1 MEAPFFRQRTGL
13 LRTTNPSP
21 AQRREG
27 TKKVLLTFWVAAFW
41 FMVFQPVYADP
52 SWQSPDPDVSLLH
65 FPVKFVD
72 DLPHLFISDNAVPFI
87 TGSLLT
93 ASDWAFFDQH
103 DSFAAAL
110 QWKTPGLFNFGNFYG
125 EGWVEGGLAVG
136 SWSWGAFTQDQRL
149 QEFGRDAAE
158 SLVTAALVA
167 KGLKYAVGRERPDG
181 LNNLSFP
188 SGHALTAFCFAPVVA
203 KYGGW
208 EMGVSAYTLA
218 TVTAL
223 ARVQGYHHYLS
234 DVLAGATLGIVIGNA
249 TVYAPKDVSVSAGPG
264 QMSLKLVFN

>member
-1 MEAPFFRQRTGL
+1 L
-13 LRTTNPSP
+13 LRTKNQNPKP
-21 AQRREG
+21 RHEDA
-27 TKKVLLTFWVAAFW
+27 KKILPILWIAAALFLA
-41 FMVFQPVYADP
+41 FQSVHADEA
-52 SWQSPDPDVSLLH
+52 WQSPDPDVSLLH
-65 FPVKFVD
+65 FPVKLVEA
-72 DLPHLFISDNAVPFI
+72 LPHLFISDNAVPFV

-103 DSFAAAL
+103 DSFASAL
-110 QWKTPGLFNFGNFYG
+110 QWKTPDLFDFGDFYG

-136 SWSWGAFTQDQRL
+136 SWSWGAITQDQRL

-158 SLVTAALVA
+158 SLVTAALLA

-181 LNNLSFP
+181 SNNLSFP
-188 SGHALTAFCFAPVVA
+188 SGHAMTAFCFAPVLA

-208 EMGVSAYTLA
+208 ELGVSAYTLA

-249 TVYAPKDVSVSAGPG
+249 AIYAPKDVSVSAGLG
-264 QMSLKLVFN
+264 TLKLSFKLD